1 LNRLLNYLRQFF
13 QVITAPFRM
22 LSRLPLGVIS
32 APRRLMGMSL
42 PARVALVTAILL
54 LVCAI
59 VAFVSLLLTED
70 AAHFWNYFA
79 GWRKWVIP
87 LLLIVIPVVVYFAV
101 KSWLEGEVSQYP
113 DIDEAWH
120 EGLAALR
127 ENGLDLTDLPFF
139 LVLGTED
146 EGLIKSVFN
155 ASRMDFL
162 IRHVPSG
169 RKPLHWYADENSIFL
184 VCRDVSHLSRLNSLA
199 ATRPVA
205 ASAPAPTRSPD
216 NIKGT
221 LPAGGTV
228 ASSDLPRPE
237 PEESGEPDFGGDG
250 LRGTLVPGAMSSTPS
265 HGAVA
270 QPQSSSGVALSRRD
284 AEEQVERLRYLC
296 RLLVRSRQPL
306 CPING
311 ILTLLPLNA
320 VSDVM
325 VAKEMPGAVQN
336 DLGAIRQTT
345 RLCCP
350 VTSLVTGMEVEPGFT
365 ELVRRVGAARAK
377 DNRFGKG
384 FNVWNPPTAEC
395 IDAFSAHACG
405 SFEDWVYSLFREP
418 DGLSKPGNAKLYSL
432 LCKIRSQL
440 RSRLRNILLHGY
452 SFEPGEGQ
460 ADEAPLLFSGCYFAA
475 TGNTEDR
482 QAFVKN
488 VFEKMLEL
496 EEELDWTDEA
506 LIEDDRYHAVARFGM
521 GISSLLVIGI
531 IAMFVYKF
539 YSQGS

>member
-1 LNRLLNYLRQFF
+1 
-13 QVITAPFRM
+13 M
-22 LSRLPLGVIS
+22 GVIS

-70 AAHFWNYFA
+70 AAHFWNYFE

-87 LLLIVIPVVVYFAV
+87 ALLIVIPLVVYFAV

-127 ENGLDLTDLPFF
+127 ENGLDLADMPLF

-146 EGLIKSVFN
+146 EGLTKSVFN
-155 ASRMDFL
+155 ASRINFL
-162 IRHVPSG
+162 VRHVPQG
-169 RKPLHWYADENSIFL
+169 RKPLHWYADESSVFL
-184 VCRDVSHLSRLNSLA
+184 VCRDVSHLSRLNTLA
-199 ATRPVA
+199 GARPAGTGVRE
-205 ASAPAPTRSPD
+205 SARSPAAVKGTLPAEGL
-216 NIKGT
+216 KGT
-221 LPAGGTV
+221 LPAGGTDDF
-228 ASSDLPRPE
+228 SDSGAIGSE
-237 PEESGEPDFGGDG
+237 ASGEPAFGGG
-250 LRGTLVPGAMSSTPS
+250 GFRGTLVPGATPS
-265 HGAVA
+265 TTPGSAIA
-270 QPQSSSGVALSRRD
+270 QPQQPSGGALSRRE
-284 AEEQVERLRYLC
+284 AEEQVERLRYVC
-296 RLLVRSRQPL
+296 RLLVRTRQPL
-306 CPING
+306 CPMNG
-311 ILTLLPLNA
+311 ILTLLPLAA

-336 DLGAIRQTT
+336 DLDAIRQTT

-350 VTSLVTGMEVEPGFT
+350 VTALVTGMEAEAGFT
-365 ELVRRVGAARAK
+365 ELIRRVGAGRAK
-377 DNRFGKG
+377 ANRFGRG
-384 FNVWNPPTAEC
+384 FNVWNPPTAEN

-452 SFEPGEGQ
+452 SFEA
-460 ADEAPLLFSGCYFAA
+460 ADGKAEELPLLFSGCYFAA
-475 TGNTEDR
+475 TGSTEDR

-506 LIEDDRYHAVARFGM
+506 LAEDDRYHAVARFGM
-521 GISSLLVIGI
+521 GVSSLLVVGI

-539 YSQGS
+539 YLQGS